1 MSAIGQR
8 PSAIS
13 SALLGATLLCGNAFA
28 QEDEMGWPRE
38 IEDPRAR
45 IVIYQPQV
53 DSFVGNDLSAR
64 AAISVTLT
72 GKTEPVFGA
81 AWIESRVSTDRDD
94 RTVTILET
102 RVPQVRFP
110 DATHEQEKELSDI
123 LVEKL
128 SGRSLT
134 FSLDRLLASLDL
146 AEHER
151 LEAEGFDNDPPKIVF
166 VNYPAI
172 LVTIDG
178 QPQLRYIE
186 GHSGLKHVVNSAF
199 MIVVAGPNNYLYAE
213 SGQWYASTK
222 IMGPWKFTQSVP
234 TQVKSLAPVEEEKEA
249 RAQAEAAMEEAG
261 EELDPGSPSPPAILI
276 ATEPTELIV
285 TNGEPA
291 YKPVGP
297 VGNDLLY
304 IENSESDV
312 LMEIATQRHFVLL
325 SGRWFASEGLQGP
338 WSFVAANELPAAFA
352 DIPEDS
358 DISHVRVWVSGT
370 EEAREAVLD
379 ASIPQTAA
387 VSRSATIQVT
397 YDGNPRFENIEG
409 TSLQHATNT
418 AEQVIKDGNS
428 YYCAKD
434 GVWYVADQA
443 YGPWA
448 VATAIPEA
456 VRTIPPSSP
465 VYNTKYIYIYD
476 TTPDVVYVGYLPG
489 YTHSYVNHGVI
500 VYGTGWYYSPWWGT
514 MYYPRAT
521 TYGFHVRWNPWWGWS
536 FGASWSSGRFT
547 FGIGFGG
554 WGGWH
559 RAGWWGPVGYR
570 PYHRGYARGWHHGYR
585 SGARAGY
592 AAGRL
597 DSRYRSQNLYRRNNV
612 PRATPATRAGNRATP
627 MPSRANNMYA
637 DRSGNVHQRAQN
649 GQWQQR
655 SGTARSSGTTP
666 SNMNRQY
673 QSRQNGAA
681 RTQSYRSSRGGGGRR
696 R

>member
-1 MSAIGQR
+1 
-8 PSAIS
+8 
-13 SALLGATLLCGNAFA
+13 
-28 QEDEMGWPRE
+28 
-38 IEDPRAR
+38 
-45 IVIYQPQV
+45 
-53 DSFVGNDLSAR
+53 
-64 AAISVTLT
+64 
-72 GKTEPVFGA
+72 
-81 AWIESRVSTDRDD
+81 
-94 RTVTILET
+94 
-102 RVPQVRFP
+102 
-110 DATHEQEKELSDI
+110 
-123 LVEKL
+123 
-128 SGRSLT
+128 
-134 FSLDRLLASLDL
+134 
-146 AEHER
+146 
-151 LEAEGFDNDPPKIVF
+151 
-166 VNYPAI
+166 
-172 LVTIDG
+172 
-178 QPQLRYIE
+178 
-186 GHSGLKHVVNSAF
+186 
-199 MIVVAGPNNYLYAE
+199 
-213 SGQWYASTK
+213 
-222 IMGPWKFTQSVP
+222 MGPWKFTQSVP

-476 TTPDVVYVGYLPG
+476 TTPDVVYVGYLPRIHAQLRKSRCDRLRHRVVLQPVVG
-489 YTHSYVNHGVI
+489 NDVLPARHHLRLPRPLESLVGVELRGQLEQRS
-500 VYGTGWYYSPWWGT
+500 V
-514 MYYPRAT
+514 
-521 TYGFHVRWNPWWGWS
+521 HVRDRLRWMGWM
-536 FGASWSSGRFT
+536 ASRRLVGSSGLPALSSGLRS
-547 FGIGFGG
+547 
-554 WGGWH
+554 
-559 RAGWWGPVGYR
+559 RMASRLPLRR
-570 PYHRGYARGWHHGYR
+570 P
-585 SGARAGY
+585 
-592 AAGRL
+592 
-597 DSRYRSQNLYRRNNV
+597 RRV
-612 PRATPATRAGNRATP
+612 CG
-627 MPSRANNMYA
+627 
-637 DRSGNVHQRAQN
+637 
-649 GQWQQR
+649 
-655 SGTARSSGTTP
+655 GTARQPIPLAESLPAQQRPAGNTGDASGQP
-666 SNMNRQY
+666 RH
-673 QSRQNGAA
+673 ADA
-681 RTQSYRSSRGGGGRR
+681 
-696 R
+696 